1 MVHEINNMGKLIR
14 LIAGFIFLGL
24 IFIISSCENME
35 DTYKDYMIERVYS
48 PKVKNLKA
56 INGFKEVTLKWDNP
70 QGEIAKKIE
79 IRYEDQKLIYNELI
93 NEVVIKNL
101 LLKGYNMSVYTIDA
115 QGNYSI
121 PVVVYVFP
129 VVKEN
134 N

>member
-1 MVHEINNMGKLIR
+1 MIHEINNMGKLIR

-79 IRYEDQKLIYNELI
+79 IRYEDQKLIYDELI